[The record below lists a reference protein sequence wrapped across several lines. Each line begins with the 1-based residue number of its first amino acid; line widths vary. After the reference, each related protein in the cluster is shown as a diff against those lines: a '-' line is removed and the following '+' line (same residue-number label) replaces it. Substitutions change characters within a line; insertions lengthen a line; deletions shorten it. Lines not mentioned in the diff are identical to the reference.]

1 MKGKAL
7 LEALTEAAKTRGVA
21 VRKEPMSRGTSG
33 GGLCVLKG
41 VPTVFVDDRASVD
54 AQIEVLAAALRRWD
68 WSEAEVDPAVKSVL
82 GWPRAKKDRAAPTS
96 AASASGAAERPTS
109 GGGRG

>member
-68 WSEAEVDPAVKSVL
+68 WSDAEVDPAVKSVL
-82 GWPRAKKDRAAPTS
+82 GRPRAKKDRAATS
-96 AASASGAAERPTS
+96 AASASGAGGPPTS
-109 GGGRG
+109 GEGRG